1 MLHLLRNSIDH
12 GIEEPEDRIAQGKE
26 KNGTIILRAFYQG
39 SFAVI
44 EITDDGK
51 GIDREKVLAK
61 AISQGIV
68 DEVAAE
74 QMGDTDV
81 FSLIFQPGFSTK
93 DQVSELSGRGV
104 GMDVVR
110 HSIESLQGEIEV
122 TSTPGT
128 GTRMLLKLPL
138 TLAIVRVLLFDVES
152 NLFALPMTNISE
164 VISLDKKLI
173 EHVEERMLLRW
184 NDEYL
189 PVVRMRTILGIP
201 ANNFEDAEIDVIILE
216 ESGHRVAIIVDKLI
230 GRQEIVIK
238 NLGTTLRKVPFVMG
252 CTILSDRRIVLV
264 LSPKEIHDTA
274 LNIKDNAPSKSV
286 AAKGGSGRSKASV
299 LIVDDSNI
307 HRQQLRTILQR
318 EGFQVDESENGFE
331 ALKMVRTKNYSI
343 LCVDIVMPLMD
354 GFELTR
360 RLRALPMYRSIP
372 LFLITSSTSNEDRER
387 GLKVGANEFF
397 QKPIEAGPIME
408 KIQEYTKSVA
418 KD

>member
-1 MLHLLRNSIDH
+1 
-12 GIEEPEDRIAQGKE
+12 
-26 KNGTIILRAFYQG
+26 
-39 SFAVI
+39 
-44 EITDDGK
+44 
-51 GIDREKVLAK
+51 
-61 AISQGIV
+61 
-68 DEVAAE
+68 
-74 QMGDTDV
+74 
-81 FSLIFQPGFSTK
+81 
-93 DQVSELSGRGV
+93 
-104 GMDVVR
+104 MDVVR

-122 TSTPGT
+122 TSKPGE

-164 VISLDKKLI
+164 VISLDKKLL
-173 EHVEERMLLRW
+173 ERVEERLLLRW

-189 PVVRMRTILGIP
+189 PVVRMRSILGIP
-201 ANNFEDAEIDVIILE
+201 VNNYEDSEIDVIILE
-216 ESGHRVAIIVDKLI
+216 ESGHRVAIVVDKLI

-264 LSPKEIHDTA
+264 LSPKEIHDNA
-274 LNIKDNAPSKSV
+274 LNIKEKAPAKAV
-286 AAKGGSGRSKASV
+286 TTKGGSSRSKPSV